1 MANKHR
7 IGIAGFDHWYI
18 ARGVVDAIASSER
31 AEVVAVAHRDRP
43 TIEQYAKEKG
53 IRDVAASYMDVAT
66 RDDVDVLVT
75 ACPTS
80 ENVELCLAAAAK
92 GKHVLSVK
100 PCANTLA
107 DADRLVKGI
116 KEAGVVFY
124 PFESYG
130 RAGAQH
136 PFVKRWLDEG
146 KIGRPVSATII
157 QRASL
162 GGASQDWP
170 GRKNENTWWRTPSM
184 VFGGGWLDH
193 AIYQIDML
201 RFLLEDEVARISGV
215 KKTLAHPELQK
226 PLEDFGVAIVEF
238 KKGLVATIEVTWHA
252 PPSGGLTQT
261 QLVGTEG
268 QIVYDPSVTGRVSV
282 SGKFDGPTGGAWS
295 SFAPP
300 WRGGGQPLDHVLD
313 CIEGQATP
321 LATVEDARANVA
333 ACLAFYEAARTGQA
347 VTLAT

>member
-1 MANKHR
+1 MPDKQYG

-18 ARGVVDAIASSER
+18 ARGVVDGYASHPR
-31 AEVVAVAHRDRP
+31 AKVVAVAHRDEP
-43 TIEQYAKEKG
+43 TITQYAAEKQ
-53 IRDVAASYMDVAT
+53 IPVVTTDYASIAA
-66 RDDVDVLVT
+66 RDDVDILVT

-80 ENVELCLAAAAK
+80 ENVALCIDAARR
-92 GKHVLSVK
+92 GKHIVSVK
-100 PCANTLA
+100 PFAMNLEEA
-107 DADRLVKGI
+107 DNLVGVI
-116 KEAGVVFY
+116 KETGVLFY

-130 RAGAQH
+130 RLGGQQQTI
-136 PFVKRWLDEG
+136 KQWITEG
-146 KIGRPVSATII
+146 RIGKPISATIV
-157 QRASL
+157 QRAGI

-170 GRKNENTWWRTPSM
+170 GRRNENTWWRTPGK

-201 RFLLEDEVARISGV
+201 RYLLDDEIARISGV
-215 KKTLAHPELQK
+215 TRTLAHPELQK

-238 KKGLVATIEVTWHA
+238 KKGLIATIEVTWHA
-252 PPSGGLTQT
+252 PLAGGLSQT

-268 QIVYDPSVTGRVSV
+268 QIVYDPTVTGRVSV
-282 SGKFDGPTGGAWS
+282 TFDGPKGVGWS

-300 WRGGGQPLDHVLD
+300 WRGGRQPLDHVLD
-313 CIEGQATP
+313 CIEGKATP

-347 VTLAT
+347 VTPAL

>member
-1 MANKHR
+1 MPDKKYR

-18 ARGVVDAIASSER
+18 ARGVVDSVAGNARS
-31 AEVVAVAHRDRP
+31 EVVAVAHRDEA
-43 TIEQYAKEKG
+43 TITAYAKEKG
-53 IRDVAASYMDVAT
+53 IPNVTTDYLAVAT

-80 ENVELCLAAAAK
+80 ENVALCLAAATK
-92 GKHVLSVK
+92 GKHVVSVK
-100 PCANTLA
+100 PCAMSVA

-116 KEAGVVFY
+116 KEAGVIFY

-136 PFVKRWLDEG
+136 PFVKGWLNDG
-146 KIGRPVSATII
+146 KIGKPVSATII
-157 QRASL
+157 QRATL

-170 GRKNENTWWRTPSM
+170 GRKNENTWWRNPSM

-201 RFLLEDEVARISGV
+201 RFLLDDEVARISGV
-215 KKTLAHPELQK
+215 TKTLAHPELQK

-252 PPSGGLTQT
+252 PASGGLTQT
-261 QLVGTEG
+261 QIVGTEG
-268 QIVYDPSVTGRVSV
+268 QIVYDPTVTGRVSI
-282 SGKFDGPTGGAWS
+282 SGKFEGPTGGAWS

-313 CIEGQATP
+313 CIEGKATP

-347 VTLAT
+347 VTLA

>member
-1 MANKHR
+1 MSKKQR

-18 ARGVVDAIASSER
+18 ARGVVEAAAGNARVEVVAAAGNAR
-31 AEVVAVAHRDRP
+31 VEVVAVAHRDRP
-43 TIEQYAKEKG
+43 TITQYATENG
-53 IRDVAASYMDVAT
+53 IRHATTDYMEVAT

-80 ENVELCLAAAAK
+80 ENVELCLAAAK
-92 GKHVLSVK
+92 QGKHILSVK
-100 PCANTLA
+100 PAAMTLEE
-107 DADRLVKGI
+107 ADRLVTGVKG
-116 KEAGVVFY
+116 AGVIFY

-136 PFVKRWLDEG
+136 PFVKRWLQEG
-146 KIGRPVSATII
+146 RIGTPVSATII

-201 RFLLEDEVARISGV
+201 RYVLEDEVARISGV
-215 KKTLAHPELQK
+215 VKTLAHPELQK
-226 PLEDFGVAIVEF
+226 PLEDFGVALVEF

-261 QLVGTEG
+261 QIVGTDG
-268 QIVYDPSVTGRVSV
+268 QIVYDPTVTGRVSV
-282 SGKFDGPTGGAWS
+282 
-295 SFAPP
+295 
-300 WRGGGQPLDHVLD
+300 
-313 CIEGQATP
+313 
-321 LATVEDARANVA
+321 
-333 ACLAFYEAARTGQA
+333 
-347 VTLAT
+347 

>member
-1 MANKHR
+1 MSKTHR

-18 ARGVVDAIASSER
+18 ARGVVDAVASNGR
-31 AEVVAVAHRDRP
+31 AEVVAVAHRDEA
-43 TIEQYAKEKG
+43 TIRQYAKEKG
-53 IRDVAASYMDVAT
+53 IANVTTSYMDVAT
-66 RDDVDVLVT
+66 RDDIDVLVS

-80 ENVELCLAAAAK
+80 ENVELCLVAAGK
-92 GKHVLSVK
+92 GKHILSVK
-100 PCANTLA
+100 PAAMTV
-107 DADRLVKGI
+107 DEADRLVKGV

-136 PFVKRWLDEG
+136 PFVKGWINEG
-146 KIGRPVSATII
+146 KIGTPISATII

-201 RFLLEDEVARISGV
+201 RFLLDDEVARISGV
-215 KKTLAHPELQK
+215 TKTLAHPELQK
-226 PLEDFGVAIVEF
+226 PLEDFGVALVEF

-252 PPSGGLTQT
+252 PPSGGLSQT
-261 QLVGTEG
+261 QIVGTEG
-268 QIVYDPSVTGRVSV
+268 QIVYDPTVTGRVSV

-313 CIEGQATP
+313 CIEGKTTP

-333 ACLAFYEAARTGQA
+333 ACLAFYEAARTGRA
-347 VTLAT
+347 VTLAS